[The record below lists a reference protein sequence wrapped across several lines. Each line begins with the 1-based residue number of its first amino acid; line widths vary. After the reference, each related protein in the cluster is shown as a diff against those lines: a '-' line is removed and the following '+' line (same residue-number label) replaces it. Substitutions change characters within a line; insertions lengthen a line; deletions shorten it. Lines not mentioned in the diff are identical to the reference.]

1 MNPASM
7 LPVGLQSKFHATLRT
22 SEYSSNSP
30 RRRQR
35 PHTSLFNLRGKRSVV
50 SGLARLPTDCKFQSV
65 QVRFHLQDTRDENK
79 RGRTKRPAICL
90 PVCLLKLSV
99 CQCERSRL
107 MTLPEG
113 RGWKCS
119 VAHLS
124 LLTFVPVIMIPHLD
138 GPRKIVCLQ
147 VALLGAAHWMS
158 NLT

>member
-35 PHTSLFNLRGKRSVV
+35 PHTSLFNLRGKSSVV

-65 QVRFHLQDTRDENK
+65 QVRFHLQEMKIKEDGQN
-79 RGRTKRPAICL
+79 GPLSACL
-90 PVCLLKLSV
+90 SVCLSV

-119 VAHLS
+119 VAHLP